1 MGALGTLFKFVVSIA
16 FDVADFYIGRIPI
29 WGTVFDIFGGFL
41 GLYLW
46 GVPGGAQF
54 LEIIDITDQIDGFIP
69 TLTLA
74 GLFSLLTR
82 K

>member
-1 MGALGTLFKFVVSIA
+1 MGALEFLFKFAVAIA
-16 FDVADFYIGRIPI
+16 YDAADFFIGRVPV
-29 WGTVFDIFGGFL
+29 WGTIFDIFGGFL

-54 LEIIDITDQIDGFIP
+54 FEVIDFTDQIDGFIP

-74 GLFSLLTR
+74 GVVSLLW
-82 K
+82 KK